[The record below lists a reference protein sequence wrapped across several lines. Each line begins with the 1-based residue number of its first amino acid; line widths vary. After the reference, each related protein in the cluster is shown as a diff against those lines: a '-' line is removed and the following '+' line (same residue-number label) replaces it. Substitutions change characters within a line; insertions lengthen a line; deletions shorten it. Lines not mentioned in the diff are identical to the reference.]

1 MSNFS
6 ISNSLINKQIDTLS
20 QEKKKELEKLR
31 EACLDFESI
40 FMEQMLKEMRKTVDK
55 TSLTHG
61 GQAEEIFS
69 DLLDSERAKEMK
81 VGLGDMLFSQ
91 LSQNIIK
98 SNKPK

>member
-40 FMEQMLKEMRKTVDK
+40 FMEQMLKEMRKSVDK

-91 LSQNIIK
+91 LSQSIIK
-98 SNKPK
+98 TNKPK